1 MADRPPAVAARTSRS
16 LSPTG
21 KNWRLWCPKLP
32 AAPAN
37 CGLRTAVSADSVTV
51 ATLYGRRP
59 FAVRAVLGPGRARQE
74 GLIQVGESAPTP
86 VPVRRLRCP
95 LATSHQHLLPY
106 SGQGDGGGLVQLP
119 GQRRL

>member
-32 AAPAN
+32 AAPAS

-51 ATLYGRRP
+51 ATLYG
-59 FAVRAVLGPGRARQE
+59 PGH
-74 GLIQVGESAPTP
+74 SPS
-86 VPVRRLRCP
+86 VP
-95 LATSHQHLLPY
+95 S
-106 SGQGDGGGLVQLP
+106 SGQGEHGEEGCWDGVCPCQRVPVGQVVGKGGE
-119 GQRRL
+119 GAASA